1 VLGVILALSATLAG
15 AEDELTRAE
24 RMLAAGDYSGVIA
37 VLERVQDR
45 RDARWHW
52 LASRAYDGLNDAAR
66 AVEHAEAALAI
77 NPASEPLHL
86 HLGQIFLARNTP
98 LAAYEIFDEA
108 LRLWPGSLLLLLGRG
123 LALKELQ
130 RYQDAE
136 RDLLACLER
145 QPDLSI
151 AFDALGTVYLHTKRF
166 QELQDRAAEYRKRNP
181 RDYRAYYYLAA
192 AMQGLQADAGVIR
205 KLLLEAIRLNPQF
218 AASHA
223 LLGKMLLDAGE
234 YSEAVTPLQT
244 AIRLRPDYSPAYLHL
259 ATALKRAGREQ
270 EANQMFDAFRA
281 VKEKER
287 EPAPALI
294 YRRGAPARDQK

>member
-1 VLGVILALSATLAG
+1 M
-15 AEDELTRAE
+15 LT
-24 RMLAAGDYSGVIA
+24 AGDYSGAIA
-37 VLERVQDR
+37 VLEKIQGRG
-45 RDARWHW
+45 DARWHW
-52 LASRAYDGLNDAAR
+52 LASRAYDGLDDPVR

-86 HLGQIFLARNTP
+86 HLGQIFLSRNTP
-98 LAAYEIFDEA
+98 MAAYEIFDEA
-108 LRLWPGSLLLLLGRG
+108 LRLWPHSLLLLLGRG

-145 QPDLSI
+145 KPDLSI
-151 AFDALGTVYLHTKRF
+151 AFDALGAVYLHAKKFEDLRR
-166 QELQDRAAEYRKRNP
+166 RAEEYRKRNP

-192 AMQGLQADAGVIR
+192 AIQGLQGDAGLIR
-205 KLLLEAIRLNPQF
+205 KLLSQAIELNPQF

-223 LLGKMLLDAGE
+223 LLGKMLLDAGQ
-234 YSEAVTPLQT
+234 YSKAIAPLQT
-244 AIRLRPDYSPAYLHL
+244 AIRLRPGYSPAYLHL
-259 ATALKRAGREQ
+259 ATAFKKVGRDQ

-294 YRRGAPARDQK
+294 YRRGTPARDQK